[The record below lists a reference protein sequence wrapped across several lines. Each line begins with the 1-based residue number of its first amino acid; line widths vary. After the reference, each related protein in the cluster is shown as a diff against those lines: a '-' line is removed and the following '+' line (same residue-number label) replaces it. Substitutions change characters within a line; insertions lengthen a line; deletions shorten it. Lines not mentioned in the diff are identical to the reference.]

1 MMSELN
7 FKREVAL
14 SIDDAVA
21 KLTQGLA
28 SEGFGVLTRI
38 DFHTKMKEK
47 LGKDVKPVVILGACN
62 PQLAYEAYLKNT
74 DITSLIP
81 CNAVVREVAPGTVS
95 VELAKP
101 TMMMK
106 MLGEQKLVTLAEEAD
121 KRLKSVLEKL

>member
-1 MMSELN
+1 MSELN